1 MTIKDIEK
9 TLGVPRATIR
19 FYEKEGLINPKR
31 EENGYRTYSDEDVE
45 VLKKI
50 IILRKMGLSVNDIND
65 LFDGVKSLP
74 DVLCQNIDILNKQM
88 NELKGAISL
97 SQKMIDASLDI
108 NSIDTVKY
116 WNVIEAEEEKGNR
129 FLDIARDIAKEEK
142 KIIFG
147 HFGYTDVNGQIYD
160 FGKSIITYGATMLV
174 LGTLYCWTTKEW
186 DAEHLFAVL
195 KGTIVI
201 LILDCIMCVPLY
213 FLGKKFSWIADN
225 KTKALGIIY
234 GIVLL
239 ILFLIIVFT
248 NL

>member
-1 MTIKDIEK
+1 MTTEHA
-9 TLGVPRATIR
+9 TLISEFIDKFGIPLVIAFILFKVVLRL
-19 FYEKEGLINPKR
+19 YGELKETQ
-31 EENGYRTYSDEDVE
+31 EAAV
-45 VLKKI
+45 
-50 IILRKMGLSVNDIND
+50 
-65 LFDGVKSLP
+65 
-74 DVLCQNIDILNKQM
+74 
-88 NELKGAISL
+88 NELKTQI
-97 SQKMIDASLDI
+97 KEIK
-108 NSIDTVKY
+108 N
-116 WNVIEAEEEKGNR
+116 E
-129 FLDIARDIAKEEK
+129 AKEEK

-147 HFGYTDVNGQIYD
+147 NFGYTDVNGQIYD

-213 FLGKKFSWIADN
+213 FLDKKFSWIADN

>member
-1 MTIKDIEK
+1 MDTEHI
-9 TLGVPRATIR
+9 
-19 FYEKEGLINPKR
+19 
-31 EENGYRTYSDEDVE
+31 DEDIE

-50 IILRKMGLSVNDIND
+50 IILRKIGLSVNDIND
-65 LFDGVKSLP
+65 LFDGVKSLS

-97 SQKMIDASLDI
+97 SQKIIDASLDI

-142 KIIFG
+142 
-147 HFGYTDVNGQIYD
+147 N
-160 FGKSIITYGATMLV
+160 ITYGATMLV

>member
-31 EENGYRTYSDEDVE
+31 EDNGYRTYSDEDVE

-50 IILRKMGLSVNDIND
+50 IILRKIGLPINEIND
-65 LFDGVKSLP
+65 LFDGAESLP
-74 DVLCQNIDILNKQM
+74 DALSQNIDILQKQM

-108 NSIDTVKY
+108 NTIDTVKY

-129 FLDIARDIAKEEK
+129 FIDIAKDIAKEEK

-160 FGKSIITYGATMLV
+160 FGKSIITYAATMLV
-174 LGTLYCWTTKEW
+174 LGTLYCWITKEW

-195 KGTIVI
+195 KGTIAI
-201 LILDCIMCVPLY
+201 LILECIMCVPLY
-213 FLGKKFSWIADN
+213 FLGRKFQWIADN
-225 KTKALGIIY
+225 KTKALEIIY

-239 ILFLIIVFT
+239 ILLLIIVIA